1 MIEYQGL
8 VCVDARGCCPG
19 IPSLGREFSRS
30 MSENRAKHIR
40 QVPCV
45 FRFDI
50 PVVSLLPCFF
60 PGDSGGFRLFYRER
74 EGTHE
79 SVLDR
84 SALLLQIVLWDNF
97 SFIGQGN
104 LPDEI

>member
-1 MIEYQGL
+1 MREVAAREYRAWEGNFRG
-8 VCVDARGCCPG
+8 VCPK
-19 IPSLGREFSRS
+19 IGRSISGRF
-30 MSENRAKHIR
+30 RAFFQFNIS
-40 QVPCV
+40 
-45 FRFDI
+45 
-50 PVVSLLPCFF
+50 VVSFLPCFF